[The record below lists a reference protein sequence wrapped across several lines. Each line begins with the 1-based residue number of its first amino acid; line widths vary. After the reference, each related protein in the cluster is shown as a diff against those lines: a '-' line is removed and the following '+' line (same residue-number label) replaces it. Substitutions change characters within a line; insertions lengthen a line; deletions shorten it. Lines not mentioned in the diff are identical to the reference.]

1 MMQVTVNIAC
11 ECGMQMEAHLQ
22 NRWVCSGCKKVFQS
36 QIPVNTNNGQLRP
49 DQVESILW
57 FLETIHQEKPADP
70 VDDWEPEFTEI
81 DWNGA

>member
-1 MMQVTVNIAC
+1 MQVTVNISC
-11 ECGMQMEAHLQ
+11 ECGMEMEAYLQ
-22 NRWVCSGCKKVFQS
+22 NRWVCKGCKKVFQS

-81 DWNGA
+81 DW